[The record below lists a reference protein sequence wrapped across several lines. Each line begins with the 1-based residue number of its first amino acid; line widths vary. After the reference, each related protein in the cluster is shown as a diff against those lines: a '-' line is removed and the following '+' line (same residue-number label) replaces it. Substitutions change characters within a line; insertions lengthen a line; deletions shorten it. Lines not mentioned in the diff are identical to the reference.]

1 MKRALVIEDQ
11 KLVRES
17 IGELLQVI
25 GCEVRLIGDGQAAL
39 NELLGSR
46 YDLITVDLNMPS
58 LDGAS
63 VVEAIASQDNPN
75 RETPMIVISAYLSPS
90 VTEDLKPF
98 GVVHFLGKPFQ
109 AEELLGPARTL
120 LGIS

>member
-39 NELLGSR
+39 NDLLESR

-58 LDGAS
+58 LDGVS

-75 RETPMIVISAYLSPS
+75 RETPMIVISAYLSPT
-90 VTEDLKPF
+90 VTEDLKQF
-98 GVVHFLGKPFQ
+98 GPKLIDFFIQPVYG
-109 AEELLGPARTL
+109 AG
-120 LGIS
+120 